1 VRQIFPF
8 SSIRTLTVGF
18 GIAPNLLTPPIAR
31 RALAGFG
38 DRSPFTAGGDFH
50 PAPRTRSDRNPT
62 NAINAPLAKPC
73 NDFRELLDHAEP
85 TERFSTANDYYPT
98 ACDSCRGGTWVRT
111 KLGRVLMRSHHGR
124 SPASAQGVP
133 CGRPVGKTVHQA
145 PHTLHRVGKTARH
158 REVGSTTRAEYVDRE
173 IRIRG
178 RAAQF
183 ADCEHRPAQI
193 DRSDA
198 DEPVRMHGRMRQP
211 HHCLSVGCEVPT
223 THTSPRQTPPASIAS
238 IVAARG
244 ISSSA
249 ARFAVG
255 NQRLSGSNIG

>member
-18 GIAPNLLTPPIAR
+18 GIAPNLLTPPTAR

-124 SPASAQGVP
+124 SPASASSRRWPSGAN
-133 CGRPVGKTVHQA
+133 R
-145 PHTLHRVGKTARH
+145 KTANIGAACRSAKLMDLPTSQ
-158 REVGSTTRAEYVDRE
+158 GASSINPE
-173 IRIRG
+173 IT
-178 RAAQF
+178 A
-183 ADCEHRPAQI
+183 
-193 DRSDA
+193 
-198 DEPVRMHGRMRQP
+198 
-211 HHCLSVGCEVPT
+211 
-223 THTSPRQTPPASIAS
+223 RQTSACGKE
-238 IVAARG
+238 AAIRC
-244 ISSSA
+244 SSGA
-249 ARFAVG
+249 APLVVRET
-255 NQRLSGSNIG
+255 RST